1 MIFNRRC
8 ESDRSRSATA
18 RSKKTEGRMA
28 STEHLETG
36 QVAAEDDG
44 ERVAS
49 APHGHGKSV
58 TDH

>member
-1 MIFNRRC
+1 
-8 ESDRSRSATA
+8 
-18 RSKKTEGRMA
+18 MA